1 MKAFVSVSSES
12 LEAISKTRFDL
23 VLMDDQMP
31 EMSGVEAV
39 TIIRTE
45 EKQTGLHL
53 PIIAMTANAM
63 AGDREKYL
71 AVGMD
76 GYVSKPI
83 DRDQL
88 FREIINLV
96 KQRKEL

>member
-1 MKAFVSVSSES
+1 
-12 LEAISKTRFDL
+12 
-23 VLMDDQMP
+23 
-31 EMSGVEAV
+31 MSGVEAAI
-39 TIIRTE
+39 IIRTE

-63 AGDREKYL
+63 AGDRERYL

-96 KQRKEL
+96 KQRKES

>member
-1 MKAFVSVSSES
+1 
-12 LEAISKTRFDL
+12 
-23 VLMDDQMP
+23 
-31 EMSGVEAV
+31 VEAAV
-39 TIIRTE
+39 IIRTE
-45 EKQTGLHL
+45 EKQTGFHL

-71 AVGMD
+71 GVGMD

-88 FREIINLV
+88 FREIVNLV

>member
-1 MKAFVSVSSES
+1 M
-12 LEAISKTRFDL
+12 
-23 VLMDDQMP
+23 VLMDDLMP
-31 EMSGVEAV
+31 EMSGVEAA

-45 EKQTGLHL
+45 EKQTGFHL

-63 AGDREKYL
+63 SGDREKYL
-71 AVGMD
+71 RVGMD